1 MWTLN
6 FLLRRAPEAW
16 PLALPVAVAIVI
28 HAVVIGAS
36 SWRSRAAPP
45 AAAATVVDNTRQLV
59 RLSRRLGGQEPLVPS
74 SLLTLS
80 AKLPPPPELV
90 EAKDAAAK
98 PGAEKDPACP
108 PSASGDKAVA
118 KSKAVAKAKPVD
130 NAPAGSPR
138 PLAAVAVASGLSVEM
153 IRARWE
159 EGTVAGSWPER
170 FGPLPEGIQ
179 LRRLPLTAFPGVNV
193 KQLNRLSLTSDADQ
207 FMVRADDQGVWI
219 GRRPFE

>member
-6 FLLRRAPEAW
+6 SLLRRAPEAW
-16 PLALPVAVAIVI
+16 PLTLPVAVAIAI
-28 HAVVIGAS
+28 HAAVIAAS

-108 PSASGDKAVA
+108 PSALEDKAVA
-118 KSKAVAKAKPVD
+118 KSKAVAKDKAVDKSKP
-130 NAPAGSPR
+130 
-138 PLAAVAVASGLSVEM
+138 VAVASGLSVEM

-207 FMVRADDQGVWI
+207 FLVRADDQGVWI

>member
-1 MWTLN
+1 MWNLN
-6 FLLRRAPEAW
+6 SLLRRAPEAW

-36 SWRSRAAPP
+36 SWRSRAASP

-108 PSASGDKAVA
+108 PSALEDKAVAKGKAVDQSKAVA
-118 KSKAVAKAKPVD
+118 KSKAVATDK
-130 NAPAGSPR
+130 
-138 PLAAVAVASGLSVEM
+138 AVAVASGLSVEM

-159 EGTVAGSWPER
+159 EGTVAGTWPER

-193 KQLNRLSLTSDADQ
+193 KQLNRLSLTSEADQ
-207 FMVRADDQGVWI
+207 FLVRADDQGVWI

>member
-6 FLLRRAPEAW
+6 SLLRRAPEAW

-36 SWRSRAAPP
+36 SWRSRAASP

-98 PGAEKDPACP
+98 PDAEKDPACP

-118 KSKAVAKAKPVD
+118 KGKAVDQSKAVAKSKAVAADKP
-130 NAPAGSPR
+130 
-138 PLAAVAVASGLSVEM
+138 VAVASGLSVEM

-207 FMVRADDQGVWI
+207 FLVRADDQGVWI

>member
-6 FLLRRAPEAW
+6 SLLRRAPEAW

-28 HAVVIGAS
+28 HAVVIGVS

-45 AAAATVVDNTRQLV
+45 AAASTVVDNTRQLV

-108 PSASGDKAVA
+108 PSALEDKAVAKGKAVDQSKAVA
-118 KSKAVAKAKPVD
+118 KSKAVATDK
-130 NAPAGSPR
+130 
-138 PLAAVAVASGLSVEM
+138 AVAVASGLSVEM

-159 EGTVAGSWPER
+159 EGTVAGTWPER

-207 FMVRADDQGVWI
+207 FLVRADDQGVWI

>member
-6 FLLRRAPEAW
+6 SLLRRAPEAW

-98 PGAEKDPACP
+98 PGAEKPPACP
-108 PSASGDKAVA
+108 PSALEDKAVA
-118 KSKAVAKAKPVD
+118 KDKAVDRGKP
-130 NAPAGSPR
+130 
-138 PLAAVAVASGLSVEM
+138 VAVASGLSVEM

-207 FMVRADDQGVWI
+207 FLVRADDQGVWI